1 MASTLRF
8 DNWED
13 SDGNPVLTADEVPF
27 FFGVSS

>member
-13 SDGNPVLTADEVPF
+13 SNGTPITDKDNAQTD
-27 FFGVSS
+27 FGG